1 MSELKIFEER
11 EVLGKEFRIYGTPD
25 EPLFLAK
32 DVAEWIE
39 HSNSSAM
46 LQSIDEDEKRL
57 IKMGTLNNA
66 YSALFL
72 TEDGLYE
79 VLMQSRKPIA
89 KQFKAEVKNI
99 LKTIRKHG
107 GYLTPDKVKE
117 ALMNPDTLIQLAT
130 QLKTEQEERAKAD
143 RLNFQLERELDVL
156 EEANSVIRIGDLV
169 HEIRKATG
177 SLVRV
182 STVYEWMRSNGYI
195 FNGSSGHVPTEKSI
209 KNGWM
214 IERNSPC
221 LDKNGTLTYSRLA
234 MITVAGQKHFID
246 QWKSYKT
253 LPLRSGYVG

>member
-39 HSNSSAM
+39 HTDSQKM
-46 LQSIDEDEKRL
+46 IQVVDESERL
-57 IKMGTLNNA
+57 IRTLFGAGQNRDQW
-66 YSALFL
+66 FL

-89 KQFKAEVKNI
+89 KAFKAEVKVI

-117 ALMNPDTLIQLAT
+117 ALLNPDTIIQLAT
-130 QLKTEQEERAKAD
+130 QLKTEQEERAKTD